1 MAITKIIALR
11 ARMDAAINYV
21 TNKDKTV
28 LKNAVAYAA
37 NPDKNMERVLEGS
50 CGCSIDNAHVQMN
63 ETKDQHGKKGGVLGY
78 HIIQSFSPNEV
89 TSENA
94 YAISSEFVLRY
105 LALKYETVWSTHV
118 DRNHIHS
125 HIVFNSV
132 SYVDGK
138 KYVSNRKTYAEIQ
151 RISDEICREYGL
163 SVIVP
168 SKLNNTLSY
177 ADWDSMQN
185 GNKTYRQRI
194 KEDIDQAISESFS
207 YGEFLVSMEEM
218 GYDVKTG
225 KHVAFRPPGK
235 ERFSRGHNL
244 GMDYSEEEIRAR
256 IENSP
261 LPPIGAYP
269 ELTTYQTQQFERSKY
284 MPDVERKYWRWMFML
299 GLVKK
304 RQAQPRMTKYLKGE
318 LEKLERYKEQ
328 QKFLKTHGIGT
339 TSELYNYKAKLTDKL
354 EEYKRLLETVDAD
367 LKKHKTVFKALSDMS
382 KYEHSHKMYLDGY
395 NMFKDEHDLYTNAE
409 AKLDKYPINKLRQ
422 MKIELYERKEKIKKA
437 VRGVRSELRICK
449 NIEDTVEYI
458 KEKEDLIDN
467 PSKSKAKT
475 IKERA

>member
-1 MAITKIIALR
+1 LAITKIIALK
-11 ARMDAAINYV
+11 ARMDTAINYV
-21 TNKDKTV
+21 TNKEKTV

-37 NPDKNMERVLEGS
+37 NPDKNMGRVLEGS
-50 CGCSIDNAHVQMN
+50 SGCSIDNAHTQMK

-78 HIIQSFSPNEV
+78 HIIQSFAPNEA
-89 TSENA
+89 TPEQA
-94 YAISSEFVLRY
+94 YAISSEFVYRY
-105 LALKYETVWSTHV
+105 LALEYETVWSTHV
-118 DRNHIHS
+118 DRDHIHS

-151 RISDEICREYGL
+151 RISDQICREYGL
-163 SVIVP
+163 SVIAP
-168 SKLNNTLSY
+168 IKFNNTLSY
-177 ADWDSMQN
+177 ADWNSVQN

-207 YGEFLVSMEEM
+207 YGEFLVTMEEM

-244 GMDYSEEEIRAR
+244 GESYSEDEIRAR

-269 ELTTYQTQQFERSKY
+269 ELTTYQKQQFERSKY
-284 MPDVERKYWRWMFML
+284 MPDVERRYWRWMFML

-328 QKFLKTHGIGT
+328 QRFLKNHGVGT
-339 TSELYNYKAKLTDKL
+339 TSEFHNYKAKLNDKL
-354 EEYKRLLETVDAD
+354 EEYRRLLIPINTEF
-367 LKKHKTVFKALSDMS
+367 KRYKPVFKALFDIS
-382 KYEHSHKMYLDGY
+382 KYENSYNMYLDGY
-395 NMFKDEHDLYTNAE
+395 SMFKDEHELYINAKT
-409 AKLDKYPINKLRQ
+409 KLNKYPVNELR
-422 MKIELYERKEKIKKA
+422 KKKVELYERKEEIKKEMQT
-437 VRGVRSELRICK
+437 VRSELRICK
-449 NIEDTVEYI
+449 NIEDTMEYM
-458 KEKEDLIDN
+458 KEKEALIYN
-467 PSKSKAKT
+467 KSKNKVKT
-475 IKERA
+475 SKERG